1 MANTKVTQHVIA
13 NNAIT
18 ADQLA
23 SAAVTDAKLHA
34 TLDLSGKTLTLPATA
49 IPSASTATTQAA
61 SDNSTK
67 LATTA
72 YVTTALANLVDSSP
86 SSLNTLNELAA
97 ALNDDASFSTT
108 VTNSIATKLPLA
120 GGTLTGALTLSGA
133 PTNALH
139 PATKTYTDTADALK
153 LNLSGGT
160 LTGDLILNTTTALQ
174 IPAGTT
180 GQRPSAAT
188 AQIRWNTTDGALE
201 VYNGSAWTAVGT
213 GSSNKV
219 LNTFT
224 GDGSTTT
231 FALTVTPANEDAL
244 MVFIDGAYQE
254 AGDYVLTNNQLALD
268 VAPLSGEK
276 VSAHITTASV
286 HDGTS
291 AVNQQFTGDGS
302 TTAFTLSQDPKSE
315 NNTHIYINGVYQ
327 QKTDYTVVG
336 TTLTFDTGVT
346 AGDIVEVNMFTVAT
360 LGNTDTV
367 TEGVGNLYH
376 TTARA
381 RAAIS
386 AGTGVSYNSSTGVI
400 TSSGPSGYSSSGD
413 DITLSADSDNN
424 ASNTA
429 IKFELDG
436 SEMARFTKSS
446 DGGLLFG
453 QQSAYSTYTF
463 GAADSVQIMSN
474 KIMAAS
480 NASTSGVF
488 SRYTNSGGDVIDFR
502 RGTTSRIGY
511 IGITNDSTA
520 TQAGL
525 YIGGGVIQETTIRME
540 GSTKAVTP
548 GNGSSRARSNN
559 TTDLGLS
566 DARWKDFYI
575 GNDIFHLDSGGNA
588 RTLYD
593 KSTNTLG
600 NTSTAISS
608 GAITSSVG
616 IKFGTDTAA
625 ANTLDDYEEGTYTP
639 TITPATSGSVTT
651 NSYTSYAY
659 TKVGRLVTVTGII
672 RSDSQSSPQGDARI
686 SLPFTVA
693 NLTSLSGRSFGTVK
707 VVGLSWGTS
716 GYLVAEMTEGND
728 FFTITVCQDNGS
740 QSTLNANLFSS
751 GIDTISVGFHYFTDA

>member
-327 QKTDYTVVG
+327 QKTDYTVTG
-336 TTLTFDTGVT
+336 TTLTFDTAPT
-346 AGDIVEVNMFTVAT
+346 NGDIIEVNMFTVAT